1 MAGKQ
6 IFGLKIYTLQSKL
19 MKEITKIM
27 IQTMKKKE
35 KTCLKDI
42 ILKREK
48 KKNKKKT
55 VNEVINK
62 CAEDFE
68 KIVVVTKSKESIR
81 YAKNI
86 LRNYK
91 T

>member
-1 MAGKQ
+1 
-6 IFGLKIYTLQSKL
+6 
-19 MKEITKIM
+19 
-27 IQTMKKKE
+27 MKKK
-35 KTCLKDI
+35 KT
-42 ILKREK
+42 
-48 KKNKKKT
+48 KKKT

>member
-1 MAGKQ
+1 
-6 IFGLKIYTLQSKL
+6 
-19 MKEITKIM
+19 
-27 IQTMKKKE
+27 MKKK
-35 KTCLKDI
+35 KT
-42 ILKREK
+42 
-48 KKNKKKT
+48 KKKT

-91 T
+91 TWGTHNQKYCQ

>member
-1 MAGKQ
+1 
-6 IFGLKIYTLQSKL
+6 
-19 MKEITKIM
+19 
-27 IQTMKKKE
+27 MKKKE

-48 KKNKKKT
+48 KKKQKKT

-62 CAEDFE
+62 CTEDFE

>member
-1 MAGKQ
+1 
-6 IFGLKIYTLQSKL
+6 
-19 MKEITKIM
+19 
-27 IQTMKKKE
+27 MKKK
-35 KTCLKDI
+35 KT
-42 ILKREK
+42 
-48 KKNKKKT
+48 NKKT

-91 T
+91 TWGTHNQKYCQ